1 MNASRSI
8 SRLDD
13 VKKVAVLGT
22 GMMGPGIALRFAKAG
37 YEVAVWGLDE
47 DDLARGKRGFSRAL
61 AVLSRR
67 GVLSGSA
74 ARATRGRLTLTRDLA
89 GAVSDADFVSEAVP
103 ETLELKQEIFARLD
117 GLTRPDAILSSN
129 TSGLMP
135 SRIAE
140 RMRDRS
146 RMLVAHFWNPA
157 HLCPLVEV
165 CGNPDTTADVK
176 RATMALLRRIGNRPV
191 LMRVEIPG
199 FIGNRIMHAMN
210 REAISL
216 VQKGVCTADEVDE
229 AVLAS
234 FGPRF
239 ANLGIMEY
247 LDFSSLDH
255 IARIQSYLY
264 DDLEKAG
271 GTMPLVAELVRQ
283 GRLGAKSGAGLC
295 DWSGKSLDDVRARRD
310 REFVRRLREG
320 ARRTAAARKVDRR
333 PTARPVATR
342 RSPKAARRSRAR

>member
-1 MNASRSI
+1 MRVE
-8 SRLDD
+8 D
-13 VKKVAVLGT
+13 VHKVAVLGT
-22 GMMGPGIALRFAKAG
+22 GMMGPGIALQFARAG
-37 YEVAVWGLDE
+37 YGVALWGLGE
-47 DDLARGKRGFSRAL
+47 DDLARGRTGFDCAL
-61 AVLSRR
+61 SDL
-67 GVLSGSA
+67 
-74 ARATRGRLTLTRDLA
+74 TRGRIVSPAEARAARRRLKLTCDLA
-89 GAVSDADFVSEAVP
+89 DAVEDADFVSEAVP
-103 ETLELKQEIFARLD
+103 ETLELKQDVFARLERHA
-117 GLTRPDAILSSN
+117 RPDAILSSN

-140 RMRDRS
+140 RMSTRR

-165 CGNPDTTADVK
+165 CGNPETTDEVK
-176 RATMALLRRIGNRPV
+176 QATMALLRRIGNRPV

-216 VQKGVCTADEVDE
+216 VQKGVCTAEEIDE

-264 DDLEKAG
+264 DDLESAG
-271 GTMPLVAELVRQ
+271 GTMPLVAELVRRGQ
-283 GRLGAKSGAGLC
+283 LGAKSGGGLC
-295 DWSGKSLDDVRARRD
+295 DWSAKTVEDVRLRRD
-310 REFVRRLREG
+310 QEFVRRLQDAARSKPGAARKG
-320 ARRTAAARKVDRR
+320 ARRRPPRR
-333 PTARPVATR
+333 TR
-342 RSPKAARRSRAR
+342 TRER

>member
-1 MNASRSI
+1 MRV
-8 SRLDD
+8 DD
-13 VKKVAVLGT
+13 VRRVAVLGT
-22 GMMGPGIALRFAKAG
+22 GMMGPGIALQFARAG
-37 YEVAVWGLDE
+37 YGVAVWGLDP
-47 DDLARGKRGFSRAL
+47 DDLDRGKSGFDRAL
-61 AVLSRR
+61 SDLTTGRIVSTADAR
-67 GVLSGSA
+67 A
-74 ARATRGRLTLTRDLA
+74 ARSRLKLTRDLA
-89 GAVSDADFVSEAVP
+89 EAVDDADFVSEAVP
-103 ETLELKQEIFARLD
+103 ETLELKQDLFARLERHA
-117 GLTRPDAILSSN
+117 RPDAILSSN

-140 RMRDRS
+140 RMSTRS

-165 CGNPDTTADVK
+165 CGNPETTDEVK
-176 RATMALLRRIGNRPV
+176 QATMALLRRIGNRPV

-216 VQKGVCTADEVDE
+216 VQKGVCTAEEIDE

-264 DDLEKAG
+264 DDLESAG
-271 GTMPLVAELVRQ
+271 GTMPLVADLVRR
-283 GRLGAKSGAGLC
+283 GRLGAKSGGGLC
-295 DWSGKSLDDVRARRD
+295 DWSAKTVEDVRLRRD
-310 REFVRRLREG
+310 QEFVRRLQEAARRKPGAARKG
-320 ARRTAAARKVDRR
+320 ARRLPPRR
-333 PTARPVATR
+333 TR
-342 RSPKAARRSRAR
+342 TRER

>member
-1 MNASRSI
+1 
-8 SRLDD
+8 
-13 VKKVAVLGT
+13 VAE
-22 GMMGPGIALRFAKAG
+22 A
-37 YEVAVWGLDE
+37 E
-47 DDLARGKRGFSRAL
+47 
-61 AVLSRR
+61 
-67 GVLSGSA
+67 
-74 ARATRGRLTLTRDLA
+74 
-89 GAVSDADFVSEAVP
+89 FVSEAVP
-103 ETLELKQEIFARLD
+103 ETLELKQDVFARLEQHA
-117 GLTRPDAILSSN
+117 RPDAILSSN

-135 SRIAE
+135 DRIAE
-140 RMRDRS
+140 RMTTRG

-165 CGNPDTTADVK
+165 CGNPQTTEETK
-176 RATMALLRRIGNRPV
+176 RVTVALLRRIGNRPV

-216 VQKGVCTADEVDE
+216 VQKGVCTAEEIDE

-247 LDFSSLDH
+247 LDLSSLDH

-271 GTMPLVAELVRQ
+271 GTMPLVAELVRR
-283 GRLGAKSGAGLC
+283 GRLGAKTRGGLC
-295 DWSGKSLDDVRARRD
+295 DWTGKSVEDVRRRRD
-310 REFVRRLREG
+310 QEFVRRLQEG
-320 ARRTAAARKVDRR
+320 AHRKL
-333 PTARPVATR
+333 PTGR
-342 RSPKAARRSRAR
+342 RSSRAGRAASRRRRQVA